1 MEPGGNLTPSSGRRD
16 RVVTARDRRDWA
28 MCIRL
33 VQRRGVPSSDVGD
46 VASRVL
52 YALRHREAVSGSAGA
67 PSSDG
72 QRFALCCGIARLLV
86 LSYRS
91 EQHRANE
98 RRAFAELCAALGPL
112 PQRSLEEVA
121 ADRIACDRVLSE
133 LRRRYPVHHAIF
145 VAFEVEGRRMPE
157 IARDLGLHPNTAWT
171 RLTAARV
178 EVRRIVRGLGIAGN
192 KGG

>member
-1 MEPGGNLTPSSGRRD
+1 
-16 RVVTARDRRDWA
+16 
-28 MCIRL
+28 MCLGL
-33 VQRRGVPSSDVGD
+33 VRRRGVPSSDVGD

-52 YALRHREAVSGSAGA
+52 YALRHREAVSELAGVL
-67 PSSDG
+67 SSDG
-72 QRFALCCGIARLLV
+72 QRFALCWGIARLVV

-91 EQHRANE
+91 ELHRANQ
-98 RRAFAELCAALGPL
+98 RRASAELCAALGPR

-133 LRRRYPVHHAIF
+133 LRRRRPVHHAIF

-157 IARDLGLHPNTAWT
+157 IAAGLGLHPNTAWT

-178 EVRRIVRGLGIAGN
+178 EARQIARMLGISGN

>member
-1 MEPGGNLTPSSGRRD
+1 
-16 RVVTARDRRDWA
+16 
-28 MCIRL
+28 MCLGL
-33 VQRRGVPSSDVGD
+33 VRRRGVPSSDVGD

-52 YALRHREAVSGSAGA
+52 YALRHREAVSELAGVL
-67 PSSDG
+67 SSDG
-72 QRFALCCGIARLLV
+72 QRFALCWGIARLVV

-91 EQHRANE
+91 ELHRANQ
-98 RRAFAELCAALGPL
+98 RRASAELYAALGPR

-133 LRRRYPVHHAIF
+133 LRRRCPVHHAIF

-157 IARDLGLHPNTAWT
+157 IAAGLGLHPNTAWT

-178 EVRRIVRGLGIAGN
+178 EARQIARMLGIAGN